1 MKTTFSDVF
10 GRSPQACASAPGR
23 VNLLGEHT
31 DYNDGLVLPVALAA
45 RTHISAARSD
55 GPSFRVHSDEL
66 GECSEFSLEVPPRSR
81 FAAYVYGCLH
91 EFSDEFGAIPA
102 LDMHIRSTVPIGAGL
117 SSSAALE
124 VATLRALCA
133 LMEIQADGVLIAQMA
148 QRAEVR
154 YANVKCGIMDQ
165 MASSLAMES
174 MMLFLDTR
182 TLDQQLI
189 PVPPFSELLVL
200 HSGVERSLA
209 ATAYNQRREE
219 CRQAAQRIGIESLRD
234 ATLESIAGL
243 PEPLGRRVRHVITE
257 NARVLAAVKSGQ
269 ASRLG
274 ELMNGSHRS
283 LRDDYE
289 VSTNQLNILV
299 RFLQDHPSVFGAK
312 LTGAGFGGACVA
324 LCHAD
329 SALSVAGTVLE
340 QYAGLGGA
348 GYLLAPLTDR
358 ADEASSN

>member
-1 MKTTFSDVF
+1 MDRF
-10 GRSPQACASAPGR
+10 GKPPQASASAPGR

-45 RTHISAARSD
+45 RTHVSVARND
-55 GPSFRVHSDEL
+55 GTAFRLYSEEL
-66 GECSEFSLEVPPRSR
+66 GEWSDFSLGEPPLSH

-91 EFSDEFGAIPA
+91 EFADEFGAIPA
-102 LDMHIRSTVPIGAGL
+102 LDMLITSTVPIGAGL

-133 LMEIQADGVLIAQMA
+133 LMEVPADGVLIAQMA
-148 QRAEVR
+148 QRAEVQ
-154 YANVKCGIMDQ
+154 YAKVKCGILDQ
-165 MASSLAMES
+165 MASSLALDS

-182 TLDQQLI
+182 TLDRQLI
-189 PVPPFSELLVL
+189 PFPPLSELLVL
-200 HSGVERSLA
+200 HSGVNRSLA
-209 ATAYNQRREE
+209 GTAYNQRREE
-219 CRQAAQRIGIESLRD
+219 CRLAAQLLGIATLRD
-234 ATLESIAGL
+234 ATLESIVEL

-257 NARVLAAVKSGQ
+257 NARVLAAVESGQ

-324 LCHAD
+324 LCHAGA
-329 SALSVAGTVLE
+329 ALSVARTVLE
-340 QYAGLGGA
+340 QYARLGGA
-348 GYLLAPLTDR
+348 GYLLAPNVQ
-358 ADEASSN
+358 SV